1 MQLDDARS
9 CRHSLSHG
17 LWHRIKWDHVVG
29 VGWTAG
35 RTGVVHDVVDAHE
48 GLRAY
53 GASTRRGPPILS
65 HTSVYVLRSGA
76 KRVHSAGGIPDIV
89 IQAILQQP
97 DRGRGTTCTQD
108 Q

>member
-9 CRHSLSHG
+9 CRRSLSHG
-17 LWHRIKWDHVVG
+17 LRRRIKWDHVVG

-35 RTGVVHDVVDAHE
+35 RTGVVHDAVDAHE

-53 GASTRRGPPILS
+53 GAGIRRGPPVLS
-65 HTSVYVLRSGA
+65 HTSGHILRSWTE
-76 KRVHSAGGIPDIV
+76 RVYSTWCIPDLA
-89 IQAILQQP
+89 IQAVLQQP
-97 DRGRGTTCTQD
+97 NRGCGTTCTQD